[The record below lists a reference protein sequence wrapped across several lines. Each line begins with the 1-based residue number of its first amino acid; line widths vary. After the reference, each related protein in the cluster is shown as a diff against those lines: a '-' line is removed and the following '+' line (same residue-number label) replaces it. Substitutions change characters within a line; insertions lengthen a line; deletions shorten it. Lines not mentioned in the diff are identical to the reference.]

1 MKKTLLILAEGF
13 ETMEFSVFVD
23 VLGWA
28 RNDFD
33 YQLPLETCGFTK
45 TVNATFNVPVIVDK
59 TIDEINVDDYE
70 ALAFPGGFANYN
82 FYESCSDERL
92 LNLIRAFDEKGKII
106 ASICVASIILGQAG
120 ILKGRKATTY
130 HLKNGRRQKQLAQ
143 YDVDVVNERIVV
155 DKNVISSYCPETAPD
170 VAFKLLEMLTSLEEA
185 LKVKTLMGY

>member
-1 MKKTLLILAEGF
+1 MKKTLLFLAEGF

-92 LNLIRAFDEKGKII
+92 LSLIRAFDEKGKII

-120 ILKGRKATTY
+120 ILKGRM
-130 HLKNGRRQKQLAQ
+130 AQ
-143 YDVDVVNERIVV
+143 YEVDVVNERIVV

-170 VAFKLLEMLTSLEEA
+170 VAFKLLEMLTSPEEA